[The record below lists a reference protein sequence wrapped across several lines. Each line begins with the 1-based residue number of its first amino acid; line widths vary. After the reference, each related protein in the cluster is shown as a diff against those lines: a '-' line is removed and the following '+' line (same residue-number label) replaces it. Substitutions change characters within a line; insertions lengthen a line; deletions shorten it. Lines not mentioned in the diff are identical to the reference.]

1 MSSRSIFK
9 LIDLIFNRKSRPNV
23 ILDTE
28 SNEVKILTRQVA
40 DSLTPP
46 NSPNDSSNIEQ
57 ELLDVLRGHRVVSKN
72 ARRMEKK
79 SEKSQEY
86 SQQKQYDEGEKSST
100 KKRTHTT
107 SNVDIEKTSEAFS

>member
-1 MSSRSIFK
+1 
-9 LIDLIFNRKSRPNV
+9 V

-28 SNEVKILTRQVA
+28 SNEVKTLTRQLA

-46 NSPNDSSNIEQ
+46 NSSNDSSNIEQ

-79 SEKSQEY
+79 SEFSQEV
-86 SQQKQYDEGEKSST
+86 SEQKQDEKSLT
-100 KKRTHTT
+100 KKRTRTT
-107 SNVDIEKTSEAFS
+107 SNVDVEKTTEAFS

>member
-1 MSSRSIFK
+1 M
-9 LIDLIFNRKSRPNV
+9 

-28 SNEVKILTRQVA
+28 SNEVKTLTRQLA

-46 NSPNDSSNIEQ
+46 NSSNDSSNIEQ

-79 SEKSQEY
+79 SEFSQEV
-86 SQQKQYDEGEKSST
+86 SEQKQDEKSST
-100 KKRTHTT
+100 KKRTRTT
-107 SNVDIEKTSEAFS
+107 PNVDVEKTTEAFS

>member
-1 MSSRSIFK
+1 M
-9 LIDLIFNRKSRPNV
+9 

-28 SNEVKILTRQVA
+28 SNEVKTLTRQLA

-46 NSPNDSSNIEQ
+46 NSSNDSSNIEQ

-79 SEKSQEY
+79 SEFSQEV
-86 SQQKQYDEGEKSST
+86 SEQKQDEKSLT
-100 KKRTHTT
+100 KKRTRTT
-107 SNVDIEKTSEAFS
+107 SNVDVEKTTEAFS

>member
-1 MSSRSIFK
+1 MQF
-9 LIDLIFNRKSRPNV
+9 FRKSHSKV

-28 SNEVKILTRQVA
+28 SNEVKMLTRQIA

-46 NSPNDSSNIEQ
+46 NTPNESSNIEQ

-79 SEKSQEY
+79 SESPSEY
-86 SQQKQYDEGEKSST
+86 SQQKQYGEYDRSST
-100 KKRTHTT
+100 KRR
-107 SNVDIEKTSEAFS
+107 SRPVSDDGAEKTTEAFS